1 MSFPDPYT
9 PKLEYRLLESRL
21 AALRDDIDRIHQD
34 IDKCWITVDR
44 VFAALDILR
53 VTISDADRQAE
64 LEMMSKDEFERM
76 LIEMLGDEDGRP

>member
-21 AALRDDIDRIHQD
+21 AALRDDIDKLHQD

-53 VTISDADRQAE
+53 VTIADADRQAE

>member
-21 AALRDDIDRIHQD
+21 AALRDDIDKIHKD
-34 IDKCWITVDR
+34 NNKCWITVDR

-53 VTISDADRQAE
+53 VTIADADRQAE

-76 LIEMLGDEDGRP
+76 LIEMLGDDDGRP